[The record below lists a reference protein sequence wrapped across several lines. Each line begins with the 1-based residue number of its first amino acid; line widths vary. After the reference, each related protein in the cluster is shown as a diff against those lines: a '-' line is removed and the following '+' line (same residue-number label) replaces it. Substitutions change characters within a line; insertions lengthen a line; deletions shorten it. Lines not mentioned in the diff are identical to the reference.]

1 MVQESNR
8 GATTAINLCL
18 EFFFAAHLLKDSIQA
33 KVLQGSYLGMGF
45 C

>member
-1 MVQESNR
+1 MVQESDR
-8 GATTAINLCL
+8 STATAINLFL
-18 EFFFAAHLLKDSIQA
+18 EFLFAAHLLKDSIQA